1 MRELKR
7 NESENKKLSPIL
19 LDAPSSFE
27 KSPSRQVF
35 SQVDVVLGSFDLLK
49 L

>member
-7 NESENKKLSPIL
+7 NESEKNFFLPIL
-19 LDAPSSFE
+19 LDAPNSFE

-35 SQVDVVLGSFDLLK
+35 SQVDVVFGSFDLLK